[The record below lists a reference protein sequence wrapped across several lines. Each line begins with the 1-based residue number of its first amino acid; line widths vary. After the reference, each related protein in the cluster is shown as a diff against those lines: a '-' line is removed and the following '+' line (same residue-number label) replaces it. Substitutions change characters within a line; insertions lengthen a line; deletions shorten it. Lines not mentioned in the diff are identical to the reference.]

1 MHSYDEIEMC
11 LVQREESTDI
21 EHFGIPGMSWGK
33 RRFQNPDGSLTPE
46 GYMRYYGVSRKQADE
61 AVDLGYEPSAH
72 RLTEKGLTE
81 MVGLNSKT
89 AKKIY
94 DEIRNDPT
102 SETAQKVEGVMQDI
116 LNNKGSLTP
125 KEIKKATKD
134 LGKAFTDNKKKSD
147 KAISKTAAKVNKA
160 VNTVSKAENKKLEEQ
175 INNSNSNSDPNTKKY
190 ANLLSKNNYYKTQ
203 FDNATGVINSMS
215 NSSINLVDQIAQGK
229 DFSQIRTGMKYKSDE
244 KLAKEIARMNLENNW
259 ARQYATKMQ
268 YNGGRHAVKTAIKG
282 TATAATVALG
292 FVALKGILSNALE

>member
-11 LVQREESTDI
+11 LVQRKESTDI

-33 RRFQNPDGSLTPE
+33 RRYQNPDGSLTPE

-134 LGKAFTDNKKKSD
+134 LGKAFTNNKKKSD
-147 KAISKTAAKVNKA
+147 KAISKTASRVTKA
-160 VNTVSKAENKKLEEQ
+160 VNTVSKAENKRLEEQ
-175 INNSNSNSDPNTKKY
+175 LKDPDAASKGYATLLTKNK
-190 ANLLSKNNYYKTQ
+190 YYKTQ
-203 FDNATGVINSMS
+203 FDNATDVINRMS
-215 NSSINLVDQIAQGK
+215 KSSVDLVDQIAEGK
-229 DFSQIRTGMKYKSDE
+229 DFRQIRIGMKYKSDE